1 MAELGSVQAQRTAGF
16 VDVSPRQ
23 QRNKAKLE
31 REEKELEDLI
41 KAQRGEAIDE
51 EQEAEPNGEGLEATE
66 VQEAGRAKQEEADFE
81 DEAQEDNSNLNA
93 EEKSFKKRYG
103 DLRRHMN
110 EKQKG
115 WEEKLSKLEE
125 RIKSGPEKVRPPKTD
140 EDIEAWAKRYPD
152 VASIVETIA
161 AKKAQELFAGAQERF
176 KELDEAK
183 WEAERT
189 RAENAIR
196 KVHAD
201 FDDLKASDEFHDWA
215 DSQPKWVKDALYEN
229 SDDPDSVI
237 RVIDLYKVDNGMTP
251 SARKQEAKKAAA
263 TVSKGSRTQI
273 DADSSSGTFR
283 ESQVAKM
290 SPAEYESNADKID
303 QAIRSGKFVYDLS
316 GGAR

>member
-1 MAELGSVQAQRTAGF
+1 MAELGSVQTQRTAGF

-23 QRNKAKLE
+23 QRNRAKLE
-31 REEKELEDLI
+31 REEKELEALI
-41 KAQRGEAIDE
+41 KAQKGEVVDE

-66 VQEAGRAKQEEADFE
+66 VQETGSSEQEETDTE
-81 DEAQEDNSNLNA
+81 VEAQEDDSNLNA

-110 EKQKG
+110 EKQKE
-115 WEEKLSKLEE
+115 WEEKLAQLEE

-140 EDIEAWAKRYPD
+140 EDIQAWAKRYPD

-183 WEAERT
+183 WEAQRT
-189 RAENAIR
+189 KAENAIR
-196 KVHAD
+196 KVHTD

-215 DSQPKWVKDALYEN
+215 GEQPKWVQDAIYEN
-229 SDDPDSVI
+229 SDDPASVI
-237 RVIDLYKVDNGMTP
+237 RVIDLYKVDKGMTP

-263 TVSKGSRTQI
+263 TVSKGSRTQL
-273 DADSSSGTFR
+273 DADSASGTFR

-290 SPAEYESNADKID
+290 SPAEYEANAEKID
-303 QAIRSGKFVYDLS
+303 QAIRNGKFVYDLS